1 MPLCYRL
8 LSCLYMRCRLANLRA
23 RIFWVCRFFNLAY
36 QKKADFFRSP
46 LMPHAPA
53 PRPWRLHPWDYWR
66 PLFVM
71 HTHLLWLRHCR
82 PSWHTTSTIWWRR
95 RSVLSFCIA
104 ANIFISVLR
113 WATFERS
120 TVITWGVPPE
130 DSKVK
135 FMPRLTYA
143 PKVTGAFQLD
153 VSWNFYSVCA
163 TYIIIWL
170 SATSSTYYHHYTY

>member
-36 QKKADFFRSP
+36 QKKADFFRPP

-120 TVITWGVPPE
+120 TVITWGGSHRRIRKSNLCQDSLTHLKWQVLFNSMCPGISIPAVPHI
-130 DSKVK
+130 S
-135 FMPRLTYA
+135 
-143 PKVTGAFQLD
+143 
-153 VSWNFYSVCA
+153 
-163 TYIIIWL
+163 
-170 SATSSTYYHHYTY
+170 